1 MVTTNS
7 IVRLLLLTLV
17 FVIGFFA
24 TASDVSAQA
33 TKDQK
38 VVERDDTDDDEN
50 LSAEDRKSVKITY
63 EQARA
68 IALKRITGSVIDGEL
83 EKENGRLQYAFDIK
97 DAAGNVFD
105 VEIDA
110 MTGEILQAEKDDEDG
125 DGEGDNS
132 SS

>member
-24 TASDVSAQA
+24 TASDVSAQT

-38 VVERDDTDDDEN
+38 VVERDDNDDDEN

-68 IALKRITGSVIDGEL
+68 IALKRITGTVIDGEL